1 MNNVAEEQDSIEV
14 TVVESIKYSSL
25 KLGKAIAIR
34 IKAGVIVQISSIIVT
49 ISKRLINRLLLLITS
64 NQIWAKYLSR
74 RRNKWTISSL
84 DD

>member
-34 IKAGVIVQISSIIVT
+34 IRAGVIVQISSIIVP
-49 ISKRLINRLLLLITS
+49 
-64 NQIWAKYLSR
+64 
-74 RRNKWTISSL
+74 
-84 DD
+84 